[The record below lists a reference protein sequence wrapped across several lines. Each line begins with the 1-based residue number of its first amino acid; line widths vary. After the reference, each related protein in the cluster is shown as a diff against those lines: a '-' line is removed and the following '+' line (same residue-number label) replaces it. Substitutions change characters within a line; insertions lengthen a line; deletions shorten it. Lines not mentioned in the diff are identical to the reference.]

1 MIQKTAW
8 CALFAIAS
16 YSLAALTK
24 NEQALMAAVE
34 KGDVTEVKKILKRFN
49 RKSDSLTERTD
60 LGFGE
65 MGLNAAEVAARAHN
79 KDIITLLIAA
89 KYDVN
94 EIDTFGDCL
103 ITYAMPRSDGDLKPE
118 HIDFIN
124 FLLQKGV
131 NPNKCKNIWDFNFHL
146 YSPQAIE
153 IVKLLYAAGLSTPPA
168 DDTLFRAVAQN
179 NTGLVEIWIN
189 KKVDLQPGLKFRF
202 HDPNESPLDLAKKK
216 NFEKMVNLLKSIGA
230 K

>member
-1 MIQKTAW
+1 MK
-8 CALFAIAS
+8 
-16 YSLAALTK
+16 
-24 NEQALMAAVE
+24 
-34 KGDVTEVKKILKRFN
+34 
-49 RKSDSLTERTD
+49 
-60 LGFGE
+60 
-65 MGLNAAEVAARAHN
+65 
-79 KDIITLLIAA
+79 
-89 KYDVN
+89 
-94 EIDTFGDCL
+94 
-103 ITYAMPRSDGDLKPE
+103 
-118 HIDFIN
+118 
-124 FLLQKGV
+124 
-131 NPNKCKNIWDFNFHL
+131 
-146 YSPQAIE
+146 AIE